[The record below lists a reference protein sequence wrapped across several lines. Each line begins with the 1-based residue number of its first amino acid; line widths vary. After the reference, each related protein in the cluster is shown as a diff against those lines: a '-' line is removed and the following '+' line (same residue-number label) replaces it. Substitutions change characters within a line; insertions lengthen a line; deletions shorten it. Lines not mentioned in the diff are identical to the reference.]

1 MHGAGA
7 SWSSSQRTNLASLL
21 AEGRQPLEAVLE
33 GDRPVQ
39 KSNEGRLELRE
50 HEVIRMRG
58 GGGGGLGDP
67 LLRDAEIVA
76 KDVRD
81 RYVTAGHAKVVY
93 GVVLDAEGELDAGAT
108 DELRTRLRRDR
119 IGADPTATAT
129 IPADTGVAVVVHEDG
144 AHWGCGYCGAQLSTT
159 DQNWRDGVAS
169 RERPLAEAMAE
180 AEMEVRDRVE
190 APRVMHAERFCPS
203 CAGLLAADLFPEGFV
218 GYPAPRLG
226 TPEIEPLGVP
236 A

>member
-1 MHGAGA
+1 
-7 SWSSSQRTNLASLL
+7 
-21 AEGRQPLEAVLE
+21 LEAVLE
-33 GDRPVQ
+33 GDQPVQ

-50 HEVIRMRG
+50 NEVIRMRG

-81 RYVTAGHAKVVY
+81 RYITAGHAKVVY
-93 GVVLDAEGELDAGAT
+93 GVVLDGDGELDPQAT
-108 DELRTRLRRDR
+108 EVLRTELRRAR
-119 IGADPTATAT
+119 IDADPSTTATA
-129 IPADTGVAVVVHEDG
+129 PADAGVAVVVHADG
-144 AHWGCGYCGAQLSTT
+144 AHWGCGYCGSELSPT
-159 DQNWRDGVAS
+159 DQNWRDGAVS

-180 AEMEVRDRVE
+180 VEMAVRDRVE

-226 TPEIEPLGVP
+226 TPAVEPLGVP